1 MWRRDGRLQDSSGEG
16 AAIADAAVMQA
27 GEMVTLQGTTYG
39 DSSSV
44 KAADHCVVLSPKW
57 FAFVVRAS
65 LSHACRHAD
74 YLTLVTI
81 RASREFVGS
90 TIEVGAQALAEIAD
104 IIDPTIRAADIVG
117 ELESGQLG
125 ILLSDADED
134 AAAGIIRRVAERL
147 GHVRF
152 TAPLTFAI
160 GAATCP
166 NHGVHAADLFAHAMT
181 HPLLDVRSG
190 CALLADSCAC

>member
-1 MWRRDGRLQDSSGEG
+1 MWRRDGRLQDSSGQG
-16 AAIADAAVMQA
+16 AAIADAAVMRA
-27 GEMVTLQGTTYG
+27 REMVTTPGTTYR

-44 KAADHCVVLSPKW
+44 RTADRCAVLTPKW
-57 FAFVVRAS
+57 FAFVVGAA

-81 RASREFVGS
+81 RASREYVGS
-90 TIEVGAQALAEIAD
+90 TIDVGAQALTEVAD
-104 IIDPTIRAADIVG
+104 IIDPTIRAADMVG
-117 ELESGQLG
+117 ELEDGQLG

-152 TAPLTFAI
+152 TTPLTFAI
-160 GAATCP
+160 GAASCP
-166 NHGVHAADLFAHAMT
+166 THGVHAAHLVAHAMT

-190 CALLADSCAC
+190 SALLADPCAC